1 MTVYPQEYTL
11 NCVKKGYS
19 PYIIELNNGHTSL
32 INETGCTNT
41 PSSCSGDREVL
52 QGFSNTIR
60 NSFTFSWDGMTIS
73 NESYSQSFTGDQHYQ
88 CIVRVLDQPPR
99 IRNVTI
105 QGK

>member
-11 NCVKKGYS
+11 NCVKTGFPIYLF
-19 PYIIELNNGHTSL
+19 ELNFGSTSL
-32 INETGCTNT
+32 IDETGCANT
-41 PSSCSGDREVL
+41 LSSCSGDRVL
-52 QGFSNTIR
+52 LQDFSNTIR

-88 CIVRVLDQPPR
+88 CIVSVPHHTPR